1 MARSREQMLRPARAE
16 ALMNNYLAILPL
28 LVVGVGGLMLMMV
41 DAFTEEKAELATLSA
56 TVLGGAGAIAIGLAI
71 GNHTAAP
78 AAVSAY
84 LATDVLAHMF
94 SATICLGAALS
105 ALLAGGYLE
114 EHGMDR
120 GEFYAILVLSA
131 FGAMVLANAN
141 DLLAVFLGLETMS
154 LGVYCLVAFR
164 RGSPRALEAAIKYFL
179 LGSFAAAILL
189 FGAALLY
196 GATGHTD
203 FAGIGKAMKTPG
215 DIPLAMA
222 ITGLAL
228 LLIGFAFKI
237 SAAPFHM
244 WTPDAY
250 EGAVTPATTFM
261 SVVVKASAFAV
272 LVRVLVVSFGDELS
286 ADPVSGWP
294 AALSGLAIAS
304 IVVGNVAA
312 VRQTSVKRMLAYSSI
327 AHAGY
332 ILVGVA
338 ALHAPSAREQAV
350 AGVLYYL
357 AGYTVSNV
365 LAFGALIAVGS
376 AGKEAVS
383 YEDLA
388 GVGRRHPIAALP
400 FILGVLSL
408 MGFPPTAGFFGKW
421 YVFSAALAAGDALV
435 PLVIVAA
442 LGSLVGAYYYLRVL
456 VVLFMKEPEPDAPIA
471 VPMHSGYVVSALAIS
486 ATFVLVMGLLPSRY
500 VELAIA
506 AARSLV

>member
-1 MARSREQMLRPARAE
+1 MSD
-16 ALMNNYLAILPL
+16 YIAISPL
-28 LVVGVGGLMLMMV
+28 LTVGIGGLLLMLV
-41 DAFTEEKAELATLSA
+41 DAFTKEKAELATLAA
-56 TVLGGAGAIAIGLAI
+56 TVLGCGAALALGLARA
-71 GNHTAAP
+71 GYTAAP
-78 AAVSAY
+78 PQVSAY
-84 LATDVLAHMF
+84 LATDVLAHLF
-94 SATICLGAALS
+94 SATICIGAALS
-105 ALLAGGYLE
+105 ALLAGGYLS
-114 EHGMDR
+114 EHGLDR

-164 RGSPRALEAAIKYFL
+164 RGSPRAQEAAIKYFL
-179 LGSFAAAILL
+179 LGSFAAAIFL

-203 FAGIGKAMKTPG
+203 FAGIGAAMKAPG
-215 DIPLAMA
+215 EIPLALA
-222 ITGLAL
+222 IVGLAL
-228 LLIGFAFKI
+228 LIIGFAFKI

-286 ADPVSGWP
+286 ASPTNGWP
-294 AALSGLAIAS
+294 AALSGLAMAS
-304 IVVGNVAA
+304 IVVGNIAA
-312 VRQTSVKRMLAYSSI
+312 IRQTSVKRMLAYSSI

-338 ALHAPSAREQAV
+338 ALHSPDAREQAIS
-350 AGVLYYL
+350 GVLYYL
-357 AGYTVSNV
+357 AAYTVSNV
-365 LAFGALIAVGS
+365 LAFGSLIAVGS
-376 AGKEAVS
+376 TGKEAVS

-388 GVGRRHPIAALP
+388 GVGRRHPIVALP
-400 FILGVLSL
+400 FLLGVLSL

-456 VVLFMKEPEPDAPIA
+456 VLLFMKEPEPGAPIA
-471 VPMHSGYVVSALAIS
+471 VPMQSGYVTSALAVS
-486 ATFVLVMGLLPSRY
+486 AFFVLMMGIMPSRY

>member
-1 MARSREQMLRPARAE
+1 MSDYIAISPLLIVGIGGL
-16 ALMNNYLAILPL
+16 ALM
-28 LVVGVGGLMLMMV
+28 LVDV
-41 DAFTEEKAELATLSA
+41 FEEKAELAAFAAS
-56 TVLGGAGAIAIGLAI
+56 VLGLAGTTALVLAI
-71 GNHTAAP
+71 KGNTAAP
-78 AAVSAY
+78 PAVSAY

-94 SATICLGAALS
+94 SATICIGAALS
-105 ALLAGGYLE
+105 ALLAGGYLH
-114 EHGMDR
+114 EHGLDR

-141 DLLAVFLGLETMS
+141 DLLTVFLGLETMS
-154 LGVYCLVAFR
+154 LGVYCMVAFR
-164 RGSPRALEAAIKYFL
+164 RGSPRASEAAIKYFL
-179 LGSFAAAILL
+179 LGSFAAAIFL

-203 FAGIGKAMKTPG
+203 FVGIGKAMATPG
-215 DIPLAMA
+215 DIPLPLA
-222 ITGLAL
+222 ILGLAM
-228 LLIGFAFKI
+228 LIIGLAFKI

-261 SVVVKASAFAV
+261 SVAVKASAFAV
-272 LVRVLVVSFGDELS
+272 LVRVLVVGFGDELS
-286 ADPVSGWP
+286 ASPVNGWP

-338 ALHAPSAREQAV
+338 ALSSPASREQAV
-350 AGVLYYL
+350 SSVLYYL
-357 AGYTVSNV
+357 AAYTVSNV
-365 LAFGALIAVGS
+365 LAFGSLIAVGS
-376 AGKEAVS
+376 NGKEAVS
-383 YEDLA
+383 YDDLA

-421 YVFSAALAAGDALV
+421 YVFSAALSAGDELV
-435 PLVIVAA
+435 PVVIVAA

-456 VVLFMKEPEPDAPIA
+456 VLLFMKEPTAEQPIA
-471 VPMHSGYVVSALAIS
+471 VPMKSGYVASALVFS
-486 ATFVLVMGLLPSRY
+486 AFFVLMMGIMPSRY